1 MKKYL
6 QMFNSKTIMSIT
18 DNEVAP
24 WVGAEREHKT
34 VDYRATIHTIEKE
47 QEGDPE
53 L

>member
-6 QMFNSKTIMSIT
+6 QMFDLQSVMSMSFN
-18 DNEVAP
+18 DVAP

-34 VDYRATIHTIEKE
+34 VSYRAERRANPDA
-47 QEGDPE
+47 GDAE